1 MPDTK
6 LEDLEE
12 CDAVTRQLNQEL
24 RILIN
29 AKYDGDRKLFRRKKH
44 VAVLLLRTLM
54 KDIRSMRFR

>member
-29 AKYDGDRKLFRRKKH
+29 AKYDEDRKLFRRKKH
-44 VAVLLLRTLM
+44 VAALLLRTLM
-54 KDIRSMRFR
+54 KDIRSMTFR

>member
-44 VAVLLLRTLM
+44 VVALLLRTLM
-54 KDIRSMRFR
+54 KDIRSMAVR